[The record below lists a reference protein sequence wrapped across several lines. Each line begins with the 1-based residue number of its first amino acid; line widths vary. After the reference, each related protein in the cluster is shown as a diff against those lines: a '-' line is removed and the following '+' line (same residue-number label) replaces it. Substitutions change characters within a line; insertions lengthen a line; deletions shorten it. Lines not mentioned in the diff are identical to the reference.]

1 MSIDAALATNG
12 LLVDSVAGSNQI
24 ERDLGEARH
33 EGQLGWSAPRT
44 LEIKTSMNT
53 NAGRYDIVLVL
64 TLWQSLQV

>member
-33 EGQLGWSAPRT
+33 EGQLG
-44 LEIKTSMNT
+44 
-53 NAGRYDIVLVL
+53 
-64 TLWQSLQV
+64 